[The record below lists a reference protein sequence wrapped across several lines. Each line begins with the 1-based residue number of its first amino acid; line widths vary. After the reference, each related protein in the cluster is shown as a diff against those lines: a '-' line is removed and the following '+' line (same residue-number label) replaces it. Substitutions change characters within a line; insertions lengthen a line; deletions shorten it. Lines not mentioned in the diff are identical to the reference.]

1 MEINIKIDE
10 SERMIPIN
18 DEGCHVSQY
27 ARVFD
32 DTCIGWTKDAEYN
45 LEYLWE
51 LQRIASEKLIAQ
63 GYLFLND
70 VYDMLGIPK
79 SKAGQLVG
87 WIYEPDDEERDNWV
101 HFGIEEKHNYK
112 FINGYE
118 NTAIL
123 DFNVDGVIIDKL

>member
-10 SERMIPIN
+10 TERKVPVSEGI
-18 DEGCHVSQY
+18 CVSQY

-32 DTCIGWTKDAEYN
+32 ETCKGWTKDAEVN
-45 LEYLWE
+45 LNVL
-51 LQRIASEKLIAQ
+51 LGMQVIASEKLAAQ

-87 WIYEPDDEERDNWV
+87 WKYDPDNDEADNWV
-101 HFGIEEKHNYK
+101 HFGIHEKYNHGL
-112 FINGYE
+112 INGYE

-123 DFNVDGVIIDKL
+123 DFNVDGVIIDKI

>member
-1 MEINIKIDE
+1 MEIIIKIDE
-10 SERMIPIN
+10 SERTIPVN
-18 DEGCHVSQY
+18 DEGDYVSKY

-32 DTCIGWTKDAEYN
+32 ETCIGWTKDTEYN
-45 LEYLWE
+45 LEYLLG

-87 WIYEPDDEERDNWV
+87 WIYEPDDEKRDNWV
-101 HFGIEEKHNYK
+101 HFGIEEKYNYK